1 MEGKRNECANPPTP
15 SFFPPPYFSLL
26 NLFPLLLS
34 SLPFLLFPPPSP
46 SPSPLL
52 PLPSSYLS
60 PIPPSPL
67 LLSSPPPSPLSL
79 SPPSLNLPS
88 SSLSQVVIN
97 CSVLPALQHLLSHP
111 PDNLQ
116 KEACW
121 AVSNIT
127 AGNRVQI
134 QVCVNNITT

>member
-1 MEGKRNECANPPTP
+1 MCKSFLLP
-15 SFFPPPYFSLL
+15 SSLLLPLEPLPPP
-26 NLFPLLLS
+26 PLPS
-34 SLPFLLFPPPSP
+34 SLPSSSSLLP
-46 SPSPLL
+46 PLL
-52 PLPSSYLS
+52 PLPSSLS
-60 PIPPSPL
+60 PPPTSPL
-67 LLSSPPPSPLSL
+67 FLPLPSSPPSLLPSPLSL

-134 QVCVNNITT
+134 QVCVNNIPT